1 MATMYMVNLEERAA
15 IARHQLELVILRL
28 RTVVGQSRPEDI
40 DRALSAA
47 IGQLEHIGELTG
59 R

>member
-1 MATMYMVNLEERAA
+1 MATLYMVSLEERAE

-28 RTVVGQSRPEDI
+28 RSVGGQSRPEDI

-47 IGQLEHIGELTG
+47 IAQIEHISELIG